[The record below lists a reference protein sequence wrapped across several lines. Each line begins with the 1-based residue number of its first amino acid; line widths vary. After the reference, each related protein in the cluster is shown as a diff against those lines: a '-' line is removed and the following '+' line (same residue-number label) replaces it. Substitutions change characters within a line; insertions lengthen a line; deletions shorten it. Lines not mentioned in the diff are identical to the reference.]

1 MWLETLPR
9 VWQFLLAFFICW
21 CKSQSFV
28 FVQDEFRAVLPF
40 WKFQFTAVRLLFNWL
55 LITFG
60 TWINNYNNRNGSHG
74 WNKSRSGRGLA
85 KFCKINSVVTMLN
98 GMKDF
103 CCLDLKCSFM
113 FCFTSNFHRMCL
125 NLYATFFMV

>member
-1 MWLETLPR
+1 MWLQNLPG
-9 VWQFLLAFFICW
+9 VGQFLPALFICW

-28 FVQDEFRAVLPF
+28 FVQDEFRAVLLF

-60 TWINNYNNRNGSHG
+60 TWINNYNNRKRSHC
-74 WNKSRSGRGLA
+74 WNKTGSGRGLA
-85 KFCKINSVVTMLN
+85 KFCKINNVVTMLN
-98 GMKDF
+98 GMKVF
-103 CCLDLKCSFM
+103 CCLDLKYSFM
-113 FCFTSNFHRMCL
+113 FCFTSNFHRMSL